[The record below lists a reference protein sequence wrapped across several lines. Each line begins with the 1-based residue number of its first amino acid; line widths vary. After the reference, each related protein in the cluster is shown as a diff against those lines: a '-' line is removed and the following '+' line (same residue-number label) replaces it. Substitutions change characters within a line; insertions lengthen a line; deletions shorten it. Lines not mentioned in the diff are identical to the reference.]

1 VFYGH
6 TYSFQNKTTM
16 IKTNNQLKKSGCFD
30 PKNYDVDYGGFSWNL
45 LLAELNLWHEL
56 QEFEKS
62 INNSF

>member
-1 VFYGH
+1 
-6 TYSFQNKTTM
+6 M